1 MLLSITRVCVVLW
14 PTLSLRECLPSTGTL
29 TATGRLLTVSKTTFF
44 LSILVVDD
52 APSLMNVKI

>member
-1 MLLSITRVCVVLW
+1 
-14 PTLSLRECLPSTGTL
+14 
-29 TATGRLLTVSKTTFF
+29 LTVSKTTFF